1 MLERLV
7 VVGLGLI
14 GGSMA
19 KGLREAGLF
28 TEVIGVESNPE
39 HRSEALQQGLVEH
52 CYSRLDE
59 ALQNGADVIVLAV
72 PLSAMPALFKALAQ
86 FELKD
91 CTITDV
97 GSAKRPVLDAVQAA
111 FGEVPPN
118 FVAGHPIAGSEKSGP
133 MAADACLFQGRS
145 VILTTT
151 PETAV
156 FALQRTQCLW
166 QALGA
171 EVQQMTAQQHDE
183 VLAATSHLPHMLA
196 FALTDEL
203 ARRGLL
209 SSTIAAG
216 GLRDVTRIAASD
228 PLMWR
233 DIALSNRT
241 CLLAELQG
249 FRAALDNLTTA
260 LEQRDGQHLFDL
272 FRRAKA
278 AREPLFPAHCVLSN
292 PDA

>member
-14 GGSMA
+14 GGSIA
-19 KGLREAGLF
+19 KGLRKAGLF
-28 TEVIGVESNPE
+28 GQIIGVEQSFE
-39 HRSEALQQGLVEH
+39 HRAAALQQGLVDR
-52 CYSRLDE
+52 CCASLKA
-59 ALQNGADVIVLAV
+59 ALQERADVIVLAV
-72 PLSAMPALFKALAQ
+72 PLSAMPALLKELAAL
-86 FELKD
+86 ELKD
-91 CTITDV
+91 CVITDV

-111 FGEVPPN
+111 FGEIPPH

-133 MAADACLFQGRS
+133 MAADAGLFQGRS

-151 PETAV
+151 AETD
-156 FALQRTQCLW
+156 ALALERIQWLW

-171 EVQQMTAQQHDE
+171 EVQPMTAQQHDE

-196 FALTDEL
+196 FVLTDEL
-203 ARRGLL
+203 ARRNLL
-209 SSTIAAG
+209 SSRIAAG

-228 PLMWR
+228 ALMWH
-233 DIALSNRT
+233 DIALANRS

-249 FRAALDNLTTA
+249 FRVALDNLTTA

-272 FRRAKA
+272 FSRAKA
-278 AREPLFPAHCVLSN
+278 AREPLFPTQ
-292 PDA
+292 

>member
-19 KGLREAGLF
+19 KGLRKAGLF
-28 TEVIGVESNPE
+28 GQIIGVEQSFE
-39 HRSEALQQGLVEH
+39 HRAAALQQGLVDR
-52 CYSRLDE
+52 CCASLKA
-59 ALQNGADVIVLAV
+59 ALQERADVIVLAV
-72 PLSAMPALFKALAQ
+72 PLSAMPALLKELAAL
-86 FELKD
+86 ELKD
-91 CTITDV
+91 CVITDV

-111 FGEVPPN
+111 FGEIPPH

-133 MAADACLFQGRS
+133 MAADAGLFQGRS

-151 PETAV
+151 PETD
-156 FALQRTQCLW
+156 ALALERIQWLW

-171 EVQQMTAQQHDE
+171 EVQSMTAQQHDE

-196 FALTDEL
+196 FVLTDEL
-203 ARRGLL
+203 SRRNLL
-209 SSTIAAG
+209 SSRIAAG

-228 PLMWR
+228 ALMWR
-233 DIALSNRT
+233 DIALANRS

-272 FRRAKA
+272 FSRAKA
-278 AREPLFPAHCVLSN
+278 AREPLFPTQ
-292 PDA
+292 